1 MEAKIC
7 DTMDTYREQIDAAV
21 SVIKTSMLTEFDDL
35 HIPKFEAKTVGSNVP
50 AREQTMVDASLQM
63 ADAMRH
69 ALCLKFPP
77 RVSKLDVVLKA
88 IVQAVA
94 SAGGNIVEMRKLRRQ
109 KLRVASNMVSD
120 LNREL
125 QALVPEFARP
135 IAGHVNFALVEVLV
149 RAVGWRHSTLV
160 HNLIS
165 GFEPIGTVPST
176 ECLRPVDEPEPGA
189 MSKESNAQSFDDAV
203 KHLSRKARD
212 ADESSLA
219 DQWAIWEKTLA
230 ECAEGFCVGPLSRSK
245 VESMFKDTEFGPRCI
260 PAFGI
265 WQKGKLRRIDDACRS
280 EHNFLTQ
287 MLETIVCVSADLP
300 ADIACEFYKF
310 LPTTCRL
317 RLGTDDIASAYRVL
331 QSAAPQHNELT
342 PGAES
347 CWRNLAVF
355 WTAGSCRRG
364 TRLAFVASYT
374 SRLLRL
380 SLAWGGRPC
389 RRSRRGSIPRAEA
402 RLSTTASALRQSF
415 S

>member
-1 MEAKIC
+1 MEAKIR
-7 DTMDTYREQIDAAV
+7 DALDTYREQIDAAV

-88 IVQAVA
+88 TVQAVA

-189 MSKESNAQSFDDAV
+189 MSKESNAQSFDDAI
-203 KHLSRKARD
+203 KHLSRKAR
-212 ADESSLA
+212 
-219 DQWAIWEKTLA
+219 TRT
-230 ECAEGFCVGPLSRSK
+230 SRHWRTSGL
-245 VESMFKDTEFGPRCI
+245 FGRRLWPSVPR
-260 PAFGI
+260 
-265 WQKGKLRRIDDACRS
+265 
-280 EHNFLTQ
+280 
-287 MLETIVCVSADLP
+287 VSAWGLCHAARSSP
-300 ADIACEFYKF
+300 C
-310 LPTTCRL
+310 L
-317 RLGTDDIASAYRVL
+317 RT
-331 QSAAPQHNELT
+331 
-342 PGAES
+342 
-347 CWRNLAVF
+347 RNLDPD
-355 WTAGSCRRG
+355 
-364 TRLAFVASYT
+364 AS
-374 SRLLRL
+374 LLL
-380 SLAWGGRPC
+380 GFG
-389 RRSRRGSIPRAEA
+389 RRGSYAG
-402 RLSTTASALRQSF
+402 
-415 S
+415 